1 MELFFSAFI
10 SYFVIID
17 PIGVSLIFIGLTMG
31 KSKQY
36 VNKMAFRSIAIA
48 FSLAIIF
55 GMIGEPFLAK
65 LGISIHSFRIAGGL
79 MLFYTAFSMVTRDEL
94 YPMDKNS
101 SEEVDVSVYPLAI
114 PLLSGPGCLTLTVLL
129 GANAKTQDNGFLYVL
144 GAIIAIFAFTL
155 ICFLT
160 AERLA
165 RLIGKTG
172 NDILKRLLGV
182 LLAALSIQFISDG
195 IRGVMQ

>member
-1 MELFFSAFI
+1 MELFFSSFI

-31 KSKQY
+31 KSRQY
-36 VNKMAFRSIAIA
+36 AKKMAFRSIAIA
-48 FSLAIIF
+48 FVLTIF
-55 GMIGEPFLAK
+55 FGLIGEPFLAK

-79 MLFYTAFSMVTRDEL
+79 MLFYTAFSMVTKDEL
-94 YPMDKNS
+94 FPMDKNS
-101 SEEVDVSVYPLAI
+101 SEETDISVYPLSI

-129 GANAKTQDNGFLYVL
+129 GAHAKTQENGSVFVL
-144 GAIIAIFAFTL
+144 AAVLAIFSFTL

>member
-36 VNKMAFRSIAIA
+36 AKKMAYRSVVIA
-48 FSLAIIF
+48 FLLTILF
-55 GMIGEPFLAK
+55 GLIGEPFLAK

-79 MLFYTAFSMVTRDEL
+79 MLFYTAFAMVTKDEL
-94 YPMDKNS
+94 YPVDKNS
-101 SEEVDVSVYPLAI
+101 NEELDISVYPLSI
-114 PLLSGPGCLTLTVLL
+114 PLMAGPGCLTLTVLL
-129 GANAKTQDNGFLYVL
+129 GANAKTQENGDFFVF
-144 GAIIAIFAFTL
+144 GAIVAIFICTL
-155 ICFLT
+155 VCFLM